1 MKCAEIN
8 QKGLSE
14 LDIEKEL
21 EKVEYGVGT
30 YEEIAEAIDAGVIT
44 LLKDS
49 EDNLIGISYNLGK
62 TGVED
67 ILEGLKF
74 EKRFVGHDVIAYVY
88 KALTGNDIYAEESVD
103 ELPDELPSELI
114 LRIEEDLGGVV
125 SGKAI
130 ASYLRNTYN
139 HYLSGKES
147 QFTFAVDVDDDKF
160 AYIENIKWG
169 RKR

>member
-14 LDIEKEL
+14 LDLEKEL

-49 EDNLIGISYNLGK
+49 EDNLIGISYNSGK

-103 ELPDELPSELI
+103 ELPDEVTLD
-114 LRIEEDLGGVV
+114 IEEDLGGDI
-125 SGKAI
+125 SKKAI
-130 ASYLRNTYN
+130 ANYLRNTYN
-139 HYLSGKES
+139 HYLSGKKT
-147 QFTFAVDVDDDKF
+147 QFYIALDANDDKVV
-160 AYIENIKWG
+160 YVGDIKWG

>member
-21 EKVEYGVGT
+21 EKVECGVGT

-49 EDNLIGISYNLGK
+49 EDNLIGISYNSGK
-62 TGVED
+62 TGAED
-67 ILEGLKF
+67 IIEGIKF
-74 EKRFVGHDVIAYVY
+74 EKRFAGHDVMAYVY

-114 LRIEEDLGGVV
+114 LRIEEDLDGDT
-125 SGKAI
+125 SIKAI
-130 ASYLRNTYN
+130 ANYLRNTYN
-139 HYLSGKES
+139 HYLSGKET
-147 QFTFAVDVDDDKF
+147 QFYIALDANDDKVV
-160 AYIENIKWG
+160 YVGDIKWG

>member
-21 EKVEYGVGT
+21 EKVECGVGT

-49 EDNLIGISYNLGK
+49 EDTLIGISYNSGK

-67 ILEGLKF
+67 TLEGLKF
-74 EKRFVGHDVIAYVY
+74 EKRFAGHDVMAYVY

-103 ELPDELPSELI
+103 ELPDEVTLD
-114 LRIEEDLGGVV
+114 IEEDLGGDI
-125 SGKAI
+125 SKKAI
-130 ASYLRNTYN
+130 ANYLRNTYN
-139 HYLSGKES
+139 HYLSGKET
-147 QFTFAVDVDDDKF
+147 QFYIALDANDDKVV
-160 AYIENIKWG
+160 YVGDIKWG